1 VKGPGVRRPTPTLG
15 RLHLMRSTPGYL
27 RLGAL
32 ALALGIGCSSARRT
46 PAPPAVP
53 PRGAGMAAA
62 TASDDEEPE
71 AAAPAPGSAGQV
83 TIKLLADPRRQAH
96 VFWGRRDLGI
106 APLELQRP
114 RSSGPLD
121 LLVMADGAL
130 PLHTRVY
137 TDRDN
142 TLSLR
147 LYGPGNLSGLL
158 GFPKSFSLP
167 TSGRFTHNAGTF
179 PRLGR

>member
-1 VKGPGVRRPTPTLG
+1 V
-15 RLHLMRSTPGYL
+15 
-27 RLGAL
+27 
-32 ALALGIGCSSARRT
+32 
-46 PAPPAVP
+46 
-53 PRGAGMAAA
+53 AAA
-62 TASDDEEPE
+62 SPSDDEEPE
-71 AAAPAPGSAGQV
+71 AAAPMPGSAGQV

-106 APLELQRP
+106 APLELRRP

-158 GFPKSFSLP
+158 GFPRSFSLP
-167 TSGRFTHNAGTF
+167 TSGRFPHNAGTF
-179 PRLGR
+179 PRPGR